1 MDKTFIR
8 FFGMRR
14 SGIHALNNWIIS
26 HLEGRIFYVN
36 DASII
41 KNSIKRECNT
51 LNCLQPKNR
60 PAPYS
65 HITKGNIDNKDCVFL
80 SYEDGD
86 FLKTLSTPPNQD
98 NVYGEFDKYS
108 DIFLVRNPYNLFCSR
123 AEAFNNGLRHNTYS
137 SVEDKNSFDSLVALW
152 KEMARNLLK
161 PQGNEVGIYYDD
173 WHVNQGYRKDI
184 CKKLG
189 LSFTDKGKHLV
200 SGWGWGSSFDGRGM
214 HPDKMNVLD
223 RTAAYKEAE
232 FYLKLLEDAE
242 LNSLYNEIKDNF
254 NSPILSK
261 AIQRQ
266 KLPPLQRQ
274 KRSQQFDWPPLL
286 WPTVG

>member
-1 MDKTFIR
+1 MGKAFIR

-26 HLEGRIFYVN
+26 HLEGRVFYVN
-36 DASII
+36 DAPII
-41 KNSIKRECNT
+41 KNSIKRECNN
-51 LNCLQPKNR
+51 LNCLGD
-60 PAPYS
+60 ASYS

-80 SYEDGD
+80 SHEDGD

-200 SGWGWGSSFDGRGM
+200 SGWGWGSSFDGM
-214 HPDKMNVLD
+214 KVHPDKMNVLD

-242 LNSLYNEIKDNF
+242 LNSLYNEIKGYF
-254 NSPILSK
+254 NSPILTK
-261 AIQRQ
+261 AIQSQ

-274 KRSQQFDWPPLL
+274 KPPLL
-286 WPTVG
+286 AWPTGG